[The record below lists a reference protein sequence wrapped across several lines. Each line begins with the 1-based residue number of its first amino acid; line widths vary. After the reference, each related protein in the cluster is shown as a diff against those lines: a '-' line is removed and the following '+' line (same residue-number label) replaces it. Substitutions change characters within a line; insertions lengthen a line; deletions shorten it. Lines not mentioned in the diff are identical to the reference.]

1 MEQFLNLID
10 TVLTK
15 GKKRTTSV
23 QGPGTIVYPGYEM
36 RFRMDDGFP
45 LITTRSLKGSWKAV
59 RAELLWLLSGSD
71 DIADLH
77 KDGVHLWDSWATP
90 EICAQ
95 YGLQPGRL
103 GRIYGPQWR
112 SWSRRENDLVDKIAD
127 IIAWVEPLNGEKIRA
142 IKKLLENRPRGG
154 ETIDQ
159 IANLVHEIKTF
170 PDSKRMKV
178 TAWNPEDVDKVFI
191 APCHGD
197 FKFIV
202 AEGGLYLILS
212 QRSAD
217 LLVGVPFNI
226 AGYALLLLMMA
237 QVTGLKAVE
246 FVHYLIDVH
255 IYFNQVEYAKMQ
267 LERAPKP
274 LPEVWLNLAVTD
286 IFGFQLDDFVLKN
299 YNPHPAIKGIPVAI

>member
-15 GKKRTTSV
+15 GKKRPTSV

-45 LITTRSLKGSWKAV
+45 LITTRSLKGSWKAA
-59 RAELLWLLSGSD
+59 RKELLWLLSGSD

-95 YGLQPGRL
+95 YGLPPGKL

-112 SWSRRENDLVDKIAD
+112 RWPKRENEIVDRIDNILKSCRSDASRI
-127 IIAWVEPLNGEKIRA
+127 EA
-142 IKKLLENRPRGG
+142 IKSLLKNRPRGG

-178 TAWNPEDVDKVFI
+178 IAWNPEDVDKVFI

-202 AEGGLYLILS
+202 AEGDLYLILS

-217 LLVGVPFNI
+217 LLVV
-226 AGYALLLLMMA
+226 
-237 QVTGLKAVE
+237 
-246 FVHYLIDVH
+246 
-255 IYFNQVEYAKMQ
+255 
-267 LERAPKP
+267 
-274 LPEVWLNLAVTD
+274 
-286 IFGFQLDDFVLKN
+286 
-299 YNPHPAIKGIPVAI
+299 

>member
-15 GKKRTTSV
+15 GKKRPTSV

-45 LITTRSLKGSWKAV
+45 LITTRSLKGSWKAI

-71 DIADLH
+71 DIAELR

-95 YGLQPGRL
+95 YGLPSGRL

-112 SWSRRENDLVDKIAD
+112 RWATRDGGEIDQ
-127 IIAWVEPLNGEKIRA
+127 VE
-142 IKKLLENRPRGG
+142 KLLR
-154 ETIDQ
+154 
-159 IANLVHEIKTF
+159 EIKTN
-170 PDSKRMKV
+170 PDSKRMTV
-178 TAWNPEDVDKVFI
+178 TAWNPEDTDKVFI
-191 APCHGD
+191 APCHAIY
-197 FKFIV
+197 KFIV
-202 AEGGLYLILS
+202 AEGGLYLNLW

-217 LLVGVPFNI
+217 ILVGVPFNI
-226 AGYALLLLMMA
+226 AEYALLLLMVA
-237 QVTGLKAVE
+237 QVSGLKPME
-246 FVHYLIDVH
+246 FIHHLSDAH
-255 IYFNQVEYAKMQ
+255 IYFDQVEYAKIQ

-274 LPEVWLNLAVTD
+274 LPEVKLNPEVADL
-286 IFGFQLDDFVLKN
+286 FGFRLDDFVLEN
-299 YNPHPAIKGIPVAI
+299 YDPHPPIKGIPVAI